1 MARNKQLGVALCA
14 LPLANAE
21 MKDLGGA
28 DRGVGTINNW
38 ISRSF
43 LNGND
48 MEIIMNKGEEMYD
61 IIMVAEKRTDNKGNV
76 GQD

>member
-14 LPLANAE
+14 LSLANAE
-21 MKDLGGA
+21 IKDLGGA
-28 DRGVGTINNW
+28 DHGVETMINW

-48 MEIIMNKGEEMYD
+48 IEIIMNNGEEMYD
-61 IIMVAEKRTDNKGNV
+61 IIMAVEKRTDNKGNA